1 MADKSKLIEG
11 LNEDLASELGAVILY
26 LYQTAVA
33 PGFDGEELRELL
45 RGEVTGE
52 LNHAV
57 FLADKIVALGGDPTT
72 RPKEYKTPKDIKGML
87 EFDLKL
93 ERDAVEGYKT
103 RAKQAEETGEL
114 GLKVKIEEMIA
125 EETDHVE
132 KIERILRGW
141 K

>member
-1 MADKSKLIEG
+1 MSDKAKLIEG
-11 LNEDLASELGAVILY
+11 LNEDLSAELGAVILY
-26 LYQTAVA
+26 LYQTSVA
-33 PGFDGEELRELL
+33 LGFNGEELRELL
-45 RGEVTGE
+45 RDEVTEE
-52 LNHAV
+52 LGHAT

-93 ERDAVEGYKT
+93 EREAVEAYKK
-103 RAKQAEETGEL
+103 RAQQADEYGDL
-114 GLKVKIEEMIA
+114 GLKVKIEELIA
-125 EETDHVE
+125 DETEHVE

>member
-1 MADKSKLIEG
+1 MSDKAKLIEG
-11 LNEDLASELGAVILY
+11 LNEDLSAELGAVILY
-26 LYQTAVA
+26 LYQTSVA
-33 PGFDGEELRELL
+33 LGFNGEELRELL
-45 RGEVTGE
+45 RDEVTEE
-52 LNHAV
+52 LGHAT

-93 ERDAVEGYKT
+93 EREAVEAYKK
-103 RAKQAEETGEL
+103 RAQQADEYGDL
-114 GLKVKIEEMIA
+114 GLKVKIEELISD
-125 EETDHVE
+125 ETDHVE